1 MAEELNNVDLID
13 NKFDNSL
20 QRRKGRPWGKTGP
33 YKPRIPKKELN
44 DNIDLKAED
53 LNIIELN
60 TEEKPN
66 AALDFQLN
74 NNEDLNL
81 DDIKNLSIVPPSKP
95 TFNAPPRHQPKP
107 QPRQYFTADQLMS
120 GKMSHGKMN
129 NDDDDDDKERSDI
142 IAKLH
147 KYQSS
152 FTVCAALNINFDAKT
167 SVLKCKLE
175 DCRNAVNNKNTHAI
189 FKTTYLTTVKGVEF
203 IGSRSG
209 MKLYGLSSML
219 GQSEEV
225 DSILKEMS
233 IEMMGGFRL
242 PAHQRLIMCTLSSA
256 MIINN
261 MNSKAEL
268 LNNFTKEPIKEDV
281 QDKYKDL

>member
-1 MAEELNNVDLID
+1 MTEELNNVELID

-33 YKPRIPKKELN
+33 YKPRLPKELN

-107 QPRQYFTADQLMS
+107 QPRQYFTADQLMG
-120 GKMSHGKMN
+120 GKMSYGKMN
-129 NDDDDDDKERSDI
+129 SDDDDDKERSDI

-268 LNNFTKEPIKEDV
+268 LNNFTKEPIKEDIE
-281 QDKYKDL
+281 DRYKDL